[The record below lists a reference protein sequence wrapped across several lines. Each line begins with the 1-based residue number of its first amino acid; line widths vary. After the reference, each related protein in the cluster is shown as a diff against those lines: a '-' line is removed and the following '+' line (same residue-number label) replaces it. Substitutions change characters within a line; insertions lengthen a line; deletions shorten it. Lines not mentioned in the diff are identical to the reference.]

1 MASSVSIGMAKKEEA
16 PAIMALLESCELP
29 QDGLSDHLAT
39 TLVARYS
46 GNVVGSAAL
55 ELYGENAL
63 LRSVAVEESM
73 RGQGLGRRLTASAM
87 NLAKQHGVAEIY
99 LLTQTASSFFSRFGF
114 KSIPRSDVPYSVQN
128 SVEFTKACPV
138 TALVMKV
145 DL

>member
-1 MASSVSIGMAKKEEA
+1 MVSSVSIGIAKKEEA

-39 TLVARYS
+39 TIVARYS

-87 NLAKQHGVAEIY
+87 NLARQRGIAEIY

-114 KSIPRSDVPYSVQN
+114 KPISRSDVPGSVQN
-128 SVEFTKACPV
+128 SVEFRKACPA
-138 TALVMKV
+138 TALVMKM

>member
-1 MASSVSIGMAKKEEA
+1 MASSISIGKAKKEEA
-16 PAIMALLESCELP
+16 AAVMALLESCELP

-46 GNVVGSAAL
+46 GNVVGCAAL
-55 ELYGENAL
+55 ELYGEDAL

-87 NLAKQHGVAEIY
+87 NLAKQHGTAQIY

-114 KSIPRSDVPYSVQN
+114 KPTSRSNVPRSLQK

-138 TALVMKV
+138 TALVMRV